1 MALTNEQ
8 LFDLIK
14 DGNEDLKPVLWE
26 RVRKLAY
33 MFASQFYRRN
43 GELCRSR
50 GLEEWDI
57 KQLSYIAY
65 ASLFDEYDSS
75 KQYTYATALKY
86 ALSKQL
92 RGALGKSSD
101 TLNRIVSSL
110 DELVTDE
117 EDGRTVAD
125 LIADENSSAPF
136 EDLEDSSEQKNMHNA
151 LTTAIQQLPEKEQE
165 VINKYYFDNRTYKSI
180 GDEAGL
186 SIERIRTI
194 NSNGLRHLRN
204 PKILKRLR
212 EDLGYSSY
220 RLYSGKR
227 DTVEYIATERVYLEE
242 IYKQYAADKA
252 ALRSLQAAL

>member
-125 LIADENSSAPF
+125 LIADENGSAPF
-136 EDLEDSSEQKNMHNA
+136 EDLEDSSEQ
-151 LTTAIQQLPEKEQE
+151 
-165 VINKYYFDNRTYKSI
+165 
-180 GDEAGL
+180 
-186 SIERIRTI
+186 
-194 NSNGLRHLRN
+194 
-204 PKILKRLR
+204 
-212 EDLGYSSY
+212 
-220 RLYSGKR
+220 
-227 DTVEYIATERVYLEE
+227 
-242 IYKQYAADKA
+242 
-252 ALRSLQAAL
+252 